1 MTNDKTRQLLTDY
14 RTVFQSPEGQRVLA
28 DLMRL
33 AGLFD
38 AIEENDPIA
47 MARNVGKQ
55 NLIKEIITMQ
65 GVGLDVYINT
75 LAEGPYKYGREF
87 GTNGTI
93 NGNDTD
99 GWI

>member
-14 RTVFQSPEGQRVLA
+14 RTVFQSSEGQRVLA

-38 AIEENDPIA
+38 AIEDNDPIA
-47 MARNVGKQ
+47 MAQKVGKQ

-75 LAEGPYKYGREF
+75 LREGGPYGREF
-87 GTNGTI
+87 GATGTSNGTG
-93 NGNDTD
+93 GND
-99 GWI
+99 WI